1 MQRQLFALLGA
12 LTLVAGLASVAA
24 TPLAAQSQ
32 RAAKAPPKT
41 TIPRTPWGAP
51 DLTGIW
57 TGNTMTPLE
66 RRAEHAGKQFLT
78 KEEIAA
84 IEKEQAVT
92 ALEDTAPAAG
102 DPGTYNNIW
111 TDPAYRWVS
120 DGRTSLI
127 VDPADG
133 KIPYTQKGREV
144 QAYIRAQRGKG
155 PYNTAAD
162 MDTGERCLTD
172 GLPVYFNGYNNNY
185 QIFQTRDH
193 VAILHEYFH
202 EARIIPLDGRPGG
215 TTPQWLGNSRGR
227 WDGDTLVVE
236 TDNIAEKGQYIWAA
250 AWRGSRATARLVERF
265 TRTPSA
271 IEYSFTLEDPT
282 MFTRPW
288 TAKWALSSQEAIG
301 VTKGP
306 LYEYACHEGNHAMR
320 GVLAGARRQEKEA
333 AAKRSSR

>member
-1 MQRQLFALLGA
+1 MQRHRFASLETLTVVTA
-12 LTLVAGLASVAA
+12 LAA
-24 TPLAAQSQ
+24 IAVTPLAAQTRS
-32 RAAKAPPKT
+32 ATKAPIAT
-41 TIPRTPWGAP
+41 TIPRTAWGAP

-78 KEEIAA
+78 KDEIAA

-111 TDPAYRWVS
+111 TDPAYRWVP
-120 DGRTSLI
+120 DRRTSLI

-133 KIPYTQKGREV
+133 RIPYTQKGRDI
-144 QAYIRAQRGKG
+144 QAYVRAQRGNG

-172 GLPVYFNGYNNNY
+172 GLPIYFSGYNNNY
-185 QIFQTRDH
+185 QIFQTKDH

-202 EARIIPLDGRPGG
+202 ETRIVPLDGRPGG
-215 TTPQWLGNSRGR
+215 TTPQWLGNSRGH
-227 WDGDTLVVE
+227 WEGDTLVVE
-236 TDNIAEKGQYIWAA
+236 TDGIAEKGQYIWAA

-265 TRTPSA
+265 TRTADS

-288 TAKWALSSQEAIG
+288 TAKWPLSRQSEIG
-301 VTKGP
+301 VTQGP

-320 GVLAGARRQEKEA
+320 GVLAGARLQEKEA
-333 AAKRSSR
+333 AAAKR